1 MAYIGLKHPVFA
13 PIATEPA
20 GAFPTYGAGLVV
32 GYAIA
37 ANVEIEMADS
47 KLPADDMIVEIDYS
61 FISGKI
67 TMGVDDLADEA
78 LKAWLGDQDATLNGV
93 ATIRS
98 AANQES
104 PLGGFGYFRVKKK
117 NGIRSYHAFWYYK
130 TKWILP
136 SEDAATKPDGAIEWQ
151 TPELEGTILATRDSA
166 NSWRDKAAFSTES
179 DAVAW
184 LDELAVIGIPA
195 NKTALDA
202 SIATATALNPELYT
216 SASWVAVANALV
228 EAVAVVAMPSPS
240 QTRVDTAKSVLDAAL
255 IAKVLRV

>member
-20 GAFPTYGAGLVV
+20 GTFPTYGAGLVV

-67 TMGVDDLADEA
+67 TMGVDDLADET
-78 LKAWLGDQDATLNGV
+78 LKAWLGNQDATLNGV

-98 AANQES
+98 AANQEA

-151 TPELEGTILATRDSA
+151 TPELEGTVLATKDLD
-166 NSWRDKAAFSTES
+166 NSWRDKATFSTES
-179 DAVAW
+179 AAVAW
-184 LDELAVIGIPA
+184 LDELANIGEPA
-195 NKTALDA
+195 IITALSA
-202 SIATATALNPELYT
+202 VIATTQVLNPELYT
-216 SASWVAVANALV
+216 SASWVDAANALV
-228 EAVAVVAMPSPS
+228 EAAAVVAMPSPS
-240 QTRVDTAKSVLDAAL
+240 QARVDAADSLLDAAVL
-255 IAKVLRV
+255 SLVLRV